1 MSYKIAIDGYS
12 SSGKSTVAKLL
23 AKELKYIYIDTGAM
37 YRAVALYLVKNNI
50 DYNDEKAVEKVLDK
64 INIDFEYADDD
75 SDKMLVLLNDKDV
88 SGEIRTPLISNA
100 ASISSQFKAVREK
113 LQVLQRNIAD
123 KHSCIMDGRDIGTK
137 VLPDANL
144 KIFMTASADCRI
156 KRRLDE
162 YKAKGESFTY
172 EEVKKEIEERDYR
185 DTHRENDPLTKA
197 PDAIEIDNTNMTI
210 DENVDKILS
219 LL

>member
-1 MSYKIAIDGYS
+1 MLRVAIDGPGGT
-12 SSGKSTVAKLL
+12 GKSTIAKAVAERLGL
-23 AKELKYIYIDTGAM
+23 EYIDTGAM
-37 YRAVALYLVKNNI
+37 YRAVALYLVKNDI
-50 DYNDEKAVEKVLDK
+50 DYNDEAAVESVLDK

-75 SDKMLVLLNDKDV
+75 SEKILVLLNGEDV
-88 SGEIRTPLISNA
+88 SDKIRTPLISNA

-144 KIFMTASADCRI
+144 KIFMTASTECRI

>member
-50 DYNDEKAVEKVLDK
+50 DYNDEKQVEKVLDK

-75 SDKMLVLLNDKDV
+75 SDKMLVLLNGEDV

-144 KIFMTASADCRI
+144 KIFMTEFKERI
-156 KRRLDE
+156 NN
-162 YKAKGESFTY
+162 AKPRHKKKVKNEEISES
-172 EEVKKEIEERDYR
+172 
-185 DTHRENDPLTKA
+185 
-197 PDAIEIDNTNMTI
+197 
-210 DENVDKILS
+210 
-219 LL
+219 

>member
-12 SSGKSTVAKLL
+12 SSGKSTVAKML

-50 DYNDEKAVEKVLDK
+50 DYNDEKAVESAIDK

-75 SDKMLVLLNDKDV
+75 SEKMLVLLNGEDV

-144 KIFMTASADCRI
+144 KIFMTASTDCRI

-162 YKAKGESFTY
+162 YKAKGENFTY

-210 DENVDKILS
+210 DENVDKILE